1 MQNPF
6 EENTGTIRPT
16 FLTILCMLTFLWNA
30 YKFYGAIPS
39 VFTPEKVAASK
50 EQANEMMIDMMSK
63 YLSDKD
69 LEEVEKSQ
77 QETDKLFDEKRLISG
92 GIASIIS
99 SALLIL
105 GGIWMWGLRKKGLL
119 VYIAGNAIGVLAPII
134 ILGGTIGWSIGIASL
149 INAALFTG
157 LYAMHSKYFS

>member
-119 VYIAGNAIGVLAPII
+119 VYIAGNTIGVLAPII
-134 ILGGTIGWSIGIASL
+134 I
-149 INAALFTG
+149 
-157 LYAMHSKYFS
+157 

>member
-6 EENTGTIRPT
+6 EENIGPVRPT
-16 FLTILCMLTFLWNA
+16 FLTILCVLTFLWNA

-50 EQANEMMIDMMSK
+50 EQANEMMMDMMSK

-77 QETDKLFDEKRLISG
+77 EETNKLFTEKNLVTT
-92 GIASIIS
+92 GIISIIS
-99 SALLIL
+99 SVLLIL
-105 GGIWMWGLRKKGLL
+105 GGIWMWGLRKKGFY
-119 VYIAGNAIGVLAPII
+119 VYIAGNALGILAPVFIM
-134 ILGGTIGWSIGIASL
+134 GGMIGWSIGIASF

-157 LYAMHSKYFS
+157 LYALHLKYFS

>member
-6 EENTGTIRPT
+6 EENTVPVRPT
-16 FLTILCMLTFLWNA
+16 FLTILCVLTFLWNA
-30 YKFYGAIPS
+30 YKFYGAIPN

-50 EQANEMMIDMMSK
+50 EQANEMMADIMSK
-63 YLSDKD
+63 YLSDKE

-77 QETDKLFDEKRLISG
+77 HETDKLFSEKNLVTTG
-92 GIASIIS
+92 VASIIS
-99 SALLIL
+99 AVLLIL
-105 GGIWMWGLRKKGLL
+105 GGVWMWGLRKKGFY

-134 ILGGTIGWSIGIASL
+134 IIGGTIGWSIGIASL

-157 LYAMHSKYFS
+157 LYAMHLKYFS